1 MEVRSLQ
8 DKYVVL
14 KYLRL
19 SVEDG
24 DNTESDSIAN
34 QRNLLDLH
42 VSAIFK
48 DVNNL
53 EVIELIDD
61 GYTGTNMNRPAM
73 QKLIVLAETHQIN
86 CVIVKDFSRFARDY
100 VEVGRYIDM
109 LFPEWQIRFISAN
122 DGYDS
127 NDYDGATCGIDVA
140 IKNLSYAMYS
150 QDLSDKIKSVK
161 HMQQRKGEFISAYAI
176 YGYMKSPEDKHKLI
190 VDEEAAEIVRRI
202 FNYRANKMTYRNIA
216 LILNNEGVL
225 PPSEYKKRKFDC
237 CLKWGLADRKTFW
250 NVGVIYIILQDER
263 YTGKMVSRFKEKPYV
278 GSKQRRVPKEERV
291 VVENTHEAIISQE
304 LFDSVQ
310 AKPHTKT
317 STPREKRLLSGLVKC
332 GGCKRNMVQY
342 GKYPYAL
349 WYRCGS
355 LGVGI
360 NEQCCQESCRE
371 SELDEIIIVAVK
383 NELQKA
389 SELIDKQKAFKQKA
403 KKHERRIQLL
413 NKEISEMKQQKVDAY
428 IKLTKKQ
435 LTEDEFYKIKNDIE
449 EGIHTREEEIHM
461 YSIDS
466 ISEEE
471 TKQIDFFER
480 FIGVEEYTNEMMKA
494 LIKAIYVYDDKR
506 LEIEWNFNDTNS
518 SFSQMQMTL

>member
-19 SVEDG
+19 SIEDG
-24 DNTESDSIAN
+24 DNAESDSISN
-34 QRNLLDLH
+34 QRELLDLH
-42 VSAIFK
+42 ISVVFK
-48 DVNNL
+48 DVRNL
-53 EVIELIDD
+53 EVIELVDD

-100 VEVGRYIDM
+100 IEVGRYTDM

-127 NDYDGATCGIDVA
+127 NDYAGATCGVDVA
-140 IKNLSYAMYS
+140 MKNLSYAMYS
-150 QDLSDKIKSVK
+150 QDLSNKIKSVK
-161 HMQQRKGEFISAYAI
+161 RMQQRKGECIANYAI
-176 YGYMKSPEDKHKLI
+176 YGYMKSPEDIHKLI
-190 VDEEAAEIVRRI
+190 VDEEAAEIVKRI
-202 FNYRANKMTYRNIA
+202 FNYRAGKMPHRKIA
-216 LILNNEGVL
+216 LILNNEGIL
-225 PPSEYKKRKFDC
+225 SPSEYKKRNFNC
-237 CLKWGLADRKTFW
+237 CKTWGLNDKQSFW
-250 NVGVIYIILQDER
+250 NVSMLQYILQDER

-278 GSKQRRVPKEERV
+278 GSKQRIVPREDRI
-291 VVENTHEAIISQE
+291 VVENTHEAIITQE

-310 AKPHTKT
+310 AKPRIRT
-317 STPREKRLLSGLVKC
+317 SPPREKRMLSGLVKC

-342 GKYPYAL
+342 GKFPYAL
-349 WYRCGS
+349 WYRCANF
-355 LGVGI
+355 GVVI
-360 NEQCCQESCRE
+360 NEQCCQESYRE
-371 SELDEIIIVAVK
+371 AELNELVIAAVK

-403 KKHERRIQLL
+403 KKYEHRIQLM

-449 EGIHTREEEIHM
+449 EGICTREEEIHM

-466 ISEEE
+466 MSAEES
-471 TKQIDFFER
+471 KRIDLFER
-480 FIGVEEYTNEMMKA
+480 FIGAEEYTNEMMKA
-494 LIKAIYVYDDKR
+494 LIKTIYVYDGKR
-506 LEIEWNFNDTNS
+506 LEIEWNFNDTNI
-518 SFSQMQMTL
+518 SFSEERMAL